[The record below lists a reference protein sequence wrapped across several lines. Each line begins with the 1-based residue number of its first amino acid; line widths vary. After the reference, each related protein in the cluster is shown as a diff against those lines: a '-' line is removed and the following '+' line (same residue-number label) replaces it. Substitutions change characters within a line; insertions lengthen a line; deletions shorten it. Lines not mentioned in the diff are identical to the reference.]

1 VGELNAWRPHDQN
14 LLRSSAA
21 GRPFAGAAQSR
32 GGVRGMKSVTHSA
45 ATPLP
50 PALAALLRE
59 LLPFGG
65 EQTVGPLRAA
75 LIALADEAL
84 EVDDAAALEFVL
96 SRIACQPRSLGARME
111 AIADILG
118 QRGNVVVTLTRD
130 NYSIQRPA

>member
-1 VGELNAWRPHDQN
+1 MRTKMPIS
-14 LLRSSAA
+14 LRSTVGPASRRSAA
-21 GRPFAGAAQSR
+21 PRLAAGMKPGLPSGAA
-32 GGVRGMKSVTHSA
+32 T
-45 ATPLP
+45 LP

-59 LLPFGG
+59 LSRFGG

-96 SRIACQPRSLGARME
+96 ARIACQPRSLGARME

>member
-1 VGELNAWRPHDQN
+1 MEHRTP
-14 LLRSSAA
+14 S
-21 GRPFAGAAQSR
+21 GAA
-32 GGVRGMKSVTHSA
+32 T
-45 ATPLP
+45 LP
-50 PALAALLRE
+50 PPLAALLRE
-59 LLPFGG
+59 LSRFGG

-96 SRIACQPRSLGARME
+96 ARIACQPRPLGARME

-118 QRGNVVVTLTRD
+118 QRGNVVVTVTRD